1 MITVICVICG
11 LNHLEKKDV
20 PKEQN
25 NAIDLQKPEKF
36 L

>member
-20 PKEQN
+20 PKKQN